1 MIEVP
6 SRSRTSHAPG
16 RNIQSSSSSMSAE
29 MTGLSSTRRSSDIC
43 RCQST
48 VFVHGLG
55 FSSKA
60 VPRLYRISSHPVEH
74 GDEYSGVR
82 IKNNIDVNRS
92 ITHSSPPTPLPFLI
106 GAKSLHPGSRFTH
119 DTSSIE
125 ILPKLS
131 PMHRNWCC
139 AAHEYFSRNLILLSK
154 CVSSCSGLWRCC
166 ASNWKSCFSHI
177 SE

>member
-16 RNIQSSSSSMSAE
+16 RNIQSSSSSMSVE
-29 MTGLSSTRRSSDIC
+29 MTGLSSTR
-43 RCQST
+43 ST

-82 IKNNIDVNRS
+82 IKNNIE
-92 ITHSSPPTPLPFLI
+92 T
-106 GAKSLHPGSRFTH
+106 
-119 DTSSIE
+119 
-125 ILPKLS
+125 
-131 PMHRNWCC
+131 
-139 AAHEYFSRNLILLSK
+139 
-154 CVSSCSGLWRCC
+154 
-166 ASNWKSCFSHI
+166 
-177 SE
+177 